1 MKEQSHKDEMSKA
14 LRGDFER
21 LRERGV
27 SVSLSPRETPEP
39 EPEPVEAA
47 APLLEALPEP
57 AVERP
62 EAPAAEPAPEPEPVP
77 GRQPETTGAR
87 EAPEDP
93 ETSHPGWFGRMF
105 GR

>member
-27 SVSLSPRETPEP
+27 SVTLSPRETPAP
-39 EPEPVEAA
+39 EAEPVEAA
-47 APLLEALPEP
+47 APLVEELPEP
-57 AVERP
+57 AVERA
-62 EAPAAEPAPEPEPVP
+62 EGTPAAREPEPAPEPETS
-77 GRQPETTGAR
+77 GER
-87 EAPEDP
+87 EADEEPE
-93 ETSHPGWFGRMF
+93 SAQPGWFGRMF

>member
-14 LRGDFER
+14 LRGDFDR

-27 SVSLSPRETPEP
+27 SVTLSPRETPAP
-39 EPEPVEAA
+39 EAEPVEAA
-47 APLLEALPEP
+47 APLVEELPEP

-62 EAPAAEPAPEPEPVP
+62 EALSAAREPEPVP
-77 GRQPETTGAR
+77 E
-87 EAPEDP
+87 P
-93 ETSHPGWFGRMF
+93 ETSGEREASEEPDTSQPGWFGRML

>member
-1 MKEQSHKDEMSKA
+1 MSKA

-27 SVSLSPRETPEP
+27 SVTLSPRDTPTP

-47 APLLEALPEP
+47 GPLVEAPPEP
-57 AVERP
+57 AVEPP
-62 EAPAAEPAPEPEPVP
+62 EAPAAEPEPEPVP
-77 GRQPETTGAR
+77 EPETTGELAGS
-87 EAPEDP
+87 EEP
-93 ETSHPGWFGRMF
+93 ETSQPGWFGRLL

>member
-27 SVSLSPRETPEP
+27 SVTLSPRETPEP

-47 APLLEALPEP
+47 APLVEALPAS
-57 AVERP
+57 AVELP
-62 EAPAAEPAPEPEPVP
+62 EAPAADHDPVP
-77 GRQPETTGAR
+77 VPEPETTGER
-87 EAPEDP
+87 EAPEEP
-93 ETSHPGWFGRMF
+93 ETSQPGWFGRMF

>member
-27 SVSLSPRETPEP
+27 SVTLSPRETPT
-39 EPEPVEAA
+39 PEPVEAA
-47 APLLEALPEP
+47 APLVEALPEA

-62 EAPAAEPAPEPEPVP
+62 EAPEPEPVP
-77 GRQPETTGAR
+77 EPETTGER
-87 EAPEDP
+87 EAPEEP
-93 ETSHPGWFGRMF
+93 ETSQPGWFGRMF